1 MPLGENVKQ
10 VLYSFKYACLYCLL
24 SAASGRFAEFY
35 AENSGIDRL
44 FDIHYWGDLFAH
56 TLLPK
61 LLWDFFIDTLNVLLF
76 SPWGFIIF
84 LSVYTLPTWG
94 TALVTF
100 LDESGL
106 QFIGDAIEFFIVSQ
120 SYQNRRDPEDYSDL
134 PELVGD
140 NGENCDG
147 QSDSIH
153 IVDEQVYHP
162 VYGVMSKSILIQW
175 GEWPVPTAD

>member
-1 MPLGENVKQ
+1 MWQAGVLPNSMPKTVESIVFLIFIIGVT
-10 VLYSFKYACLYCLL
+10 CLPILCCQN
-24 SAASGRFAEFY
+24 FF
-35 AENSGIDRL
+35 GI
-44 FDIHYWGDLFAH
+44 
-56 TLLPK
+56 
-61 LLWDFFIDTLNVLLF
+61 FFIDTLNVLFF

-84 LSVYTLPTWG
+84 ISVYTLPTWG

-140 NGENCDG
+140 NDENCDS
-147 QSDSIH
+147 QNDNIH
-153 IVDEQVYHP
+153 IVDEHVYHP
-162 VYGVMSKSILIQW
+162 VYGVMSKSMLIQW
-175 GEWPVPTAD
+175 GEWPLPTVD

>member
-10 VLYSFKYACLYCLL
+10 VLHSLKYVFLYCLL
-24 SAASGRFAEFY
+24 SVTSGHIVTFY
-35 AENSGIDRL
+35 AENGRFSSL
-44 FDIHYWGDLFAH
+44 FDIYSWGDNTMFSD
-56 TLLPK
+56 LLRG
-61 LLWDFFIDTLNVLLF
+61 FVHDTANVLLF
-76 SPWGFIIF
+76 NPWSFMICI
-84 LSVYTLPTWG
+84 SVYTLPTWG

-140 NGENCDG
+140 NDENCDS
-147 QSDSIH
+147 QNDNIH
-153 IVDEQVYHP
+153 IVDEHVYHP

>member
-1 MPLGENVKQ
+1 MPV
-10 VLYSFKYACLYCLL
+10 YTAFL
-24 SAASGRFAEFY
+24 SVTSGRFAEFY
-35 AENSGIDRL
+35 AESSRIDRL
-44 FDIHYWGDLFAH
+44 LDIHYWGDLFAVS
-56 TLLPK
+56 TLCSQETK

-76 SPWGFIIF
+76 SPWGFVIF
-84 LSVYTLPTWG
+84 ILVYTLPAWSN
-94 TALVTF
+94 AFVTL

-106 QFIGDAIEFFIVSQ
+106 QFIGDAIEFFFVSQ
-120 SYQNRRDPEDYSDL
+120 SYQNRRNLEDYSDL

-153 IVDEQVYHP
+153 IVDEHVYHP

-175 GEWPVPTAD
+175 GEWPFANCRLNQ